1 MKYKGMSRSHLF
13 LVELIIVILFFA
25 FSSIITVQVFGR
37 SFRLDDATTAL
48 NGAVIAVQT
57 AAETDKATALID
69 IDPSLVETTA
79 YFDKGWAAT
88 ETEDAVYKLIT
99 KISFSEQ
106 EAGTMAIYDYT
117 ALSAADDHVI
127 YQLQTKKYYSGE
139 SASSGS

>member
-1 MKYKGMSRSHLF
+1 VKYKGMSRSHLF

-37 SFRLDDATTAL
+37 SFHLDNDTTAL

-57 AAETDKATALID
+57 VAETDKNTDFKD
-69 IDPSLVETTA
+69 IDPTEKTA
-79 YFDKGWAAT
+79 YFSKEWTPSEPTAA
-88 ETEDAVYKLIT
+88 EYKLVT
-99 KISFSEQ
+99 KTSFAEQ

-117 ALSAADDHVI
+117 AVSTTDNSVI

>member
-37 SFRLDDATTAL
+37 SFHLDDKTTSL
-48 NGAVIAVQT
+48 NGAVMAVQT
-57 AAETDKATALID
+57 AAETDKATAFND
-69 IDPSLVETTA
+69 IDPSEKTA
-79 YFDKGWAAT
+79 YFSKDWMPSEPAAA
-88 ETEDAVYKLIT
+88 EYKLVT
-99 KISFSEQ
+99 KTSFDEQ

-117 ALSAADDHVI
+117 AASTADDSVI